1 MKKNILLG
9 PVMGDIPGLE
19 LTEAD
24 ITRLTHPLIGGVI
37 LFARN
42 FSSPEQLKALT
53 ASIHA
58 LREPMLPIA
67 VDHEGGRVQR
77 FLQGFTKIPPMRA
90 LGEAWDRDPN
100 AATGLAKDVGYV
112 MGREL
117 HAHGIDFS
125 FAPVL
130 DLDYGESGVIGNR
143 AFHRDHR
150 IVSMLAG
157 HLMRGLAE
165 AGLGNVGKHFP
176 GHGYVKADSH
186 HEVPQDE
193 RDLTAIS
200 NEDMVPFADLARKG
214 LMKGVMP
221 AHVIYTQVSPM
232 PAGFSAKWLKT
243 ILREELGFKGVIYS
257 DDLSMEGASA
267 AGGIVERAL
276 AAFNAGCDM
285 VLLCNDQ
292 GRCDELLAGLSQRGI
307 TANVTQSAHLAQM
320 RATGNL
326 PPLVDDARYLAASLS
341 VASLG

>member
-1 MKKNILLG
+1 MKKLIPLG

-19 LTEAD
+19 LTPED
-24 ITRLTHPLIGGVI
+24 IARLTHPLIGGVI

-42 FSSPEQLKALT
+42 FSSPEQLQALT

-100 AATGLAKDVGYV
+100 SATGLAKETGYV

-157 HLMRGLAE
+157 HLMRGLAG

-186 HEVPQDE
+186 HEVPIDE
-193 RDLTAIS
+193 REYEAIAA
-200 NEDMVPFADLARKG
+200 EDMVPFADLSRKG

-232 PAGFSAKWLKT
+232 PAGFSAKWLKK
-243 ILREELGFKGVIYS
+243 ILRETLHFKGVIYS
-257 DDLSMEGASA
+257 DDLSMEGASV
-267 AGGIVERAL
+267 AGGVVERAL

-292 GRCDELLAGLSQRGI
+292 NRCDELLAGLTQQGI
-307 TANVTQSAHLAQM
+307 TANAAQSAHLAQM
-320 RATGNL
+320 LATSHL
-326 PPLVDDARYLAASLS
+326 PPLIDDARYQAGCRAVAAL
-341 VASLG
+341 V

>member
-1 MKKNILLG
+1 
-9 PVMGDIPGLE
+9 MGDVPGLE
-19 LTEAD
+19 LNAED

-42 FSSPEQLKALT
+42 FTSPDQLKALT
-53 ASIHA
+53 ATIHA
-58 LREPMLPIA
+58 LREPPLPIA

-90 LGEAWDRDPN
+90 LGEAWDKDPLS
-100 AATGLAKDVGYV
+100 ATGLAKEVGYV

-117 HAHGIDFS
+117 AAHGIDFS

-157 HLMRGLAE
+157 HLMRGLAD

-186 HEVPQDE
+186 HEIPIDE
-193 RDLTAIS
+193 REYAAIAD
-200 NEDMVPFADLARKG
+200 EDMVPFADLSRKG
-214 LMKGVMP
+214 LMQGVMP
-221 AHVIYTQVSPM
+221 AHVIYPKVSPM
-232 PAGFSAKWLKT
+232 PAGFSAKWLKN
-243 ILREELGFKGVIYS
+243 ILREELHFKGVIFS

-267 AGGIVERAL
+267 AGGVVERAL

-292 GRCDELLAGLSQRGI
+292 GVCDQLLAGLVAHGI
-307 TANVTQSAHLAQM
+307 TANAKQSAHISQMLAH
-320 RATGNL
+320 TNL
-326 PPLVDDARYLAASLS
+326 PALADDARYQAACKAVLA
-341 VASLG
+341 LG